1 MKNWNPV
8 KVVNCIASA
17 EKIWGEE
24 LKKNYGED
32 YTAMSIFQLE
42 SVDGLNF
49 VSFQNSPLAITA
61 FFKVI
66 FKSLKLDGISYMEL

>member
-1 MKNWNPV
+1 
-8 KVVNCIASA
+8 
-17 EKIWGEE
+17 
-24 LKKNYGED
+24 
-32 YTAMSIFQLE
+32 MSIFQLE

-49 VSFQNSPLAITA
+49 VSFQNSPLAINA